1 MRSLRLLKVLGAL
14 TVIKKK
20 VSGRQRRQV
29 RDRLVISAAGR
40 CVCVSVPVCVTGATD
55 SVANKG
61 NGIIFFFFFSSV
73 AHNIYLQQFLNFP
86 FLKKEGVYLS
96 EI

>member
-1 MRSLRLLKVLGAL
+1 MRSLRLLKILGAL
-14 TVIKKK
+14 TIIKKK
-20 VSGRQRRQV
+20 VSGHQRRQV

-61 NGIIFFFFFSSV
+61 NGIIFFSSV